1 MEIFKMLKEKWLYLY
16 LSLQWYKNPGVEKL
30 FYESLN

>member
-1 MEIFKMLKEKWLYLY
+1 MAIFKMLKEEWLYL
-16 LSLQWYKNPGVEKL
+16 QWHKNPGIEKL